1 MFTSW
6 GGAKALTNKEKP
18 GNPWIFQDCRGEG
31 VSGFEDRESHQAQS
45 ASLLY
50 QDSASVT
57 VGSPF
62 RKALRG
68 RGRSGM
74 ALANFENE
82 RVCR

>member
-1 MFTSW
+1 MV
-6 GGAKALTNKEKP
+6 GEERLGNKEKP
-18 GNPWIFQDCRGEG
+18 GNARILTLPGVEG
-31 VSGFEDRESHQAQS
+31 LTGFEDRESHQAQS